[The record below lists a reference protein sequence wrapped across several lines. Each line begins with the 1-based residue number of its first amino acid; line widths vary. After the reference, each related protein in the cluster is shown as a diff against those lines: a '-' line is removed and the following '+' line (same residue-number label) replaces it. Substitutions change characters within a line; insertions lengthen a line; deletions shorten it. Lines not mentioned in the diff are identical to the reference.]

1 MQLEKELK
9 DKIPF
14 RSQYSKTIVNIV
26 YSANWVEERFNEYL
40 KPEQITWQQFNA
52 LRILERAKQ
61 TMSTKDLKAL
71 MVDKNSDASRLIDR
85 LVLKGLVIKKASEQ
99 DLRKIVIT
107 LSDSGTFLLKR
118 LEARFQEMEAIVG
131 NLSDDESVSLNN
143 LLDKMRG

>member
-131 NLSDDESVSLNN
+131 NLSDEESVSLNN